1 MAKKMYYV
9 YKSVTSHIGR
19 SWGHRMPSSESVEY
33 FSNKKD
39 AERKQK
45 EYSKADTTKI
55 TTFWIDFDWESDIKE

>member
-39 AERKQK
+39 AEIFKK
-45 EYSKADTTKI
+45 EM
-55 TTFWIDFDWESDIKE
+55 IKYFNATAKKNI